1 MAHTFSLILVLAT
14 FITGII
20 WAVDK
25 FILEPKRKQKIR
37 EAAANANGQV
47 DAETL
52 KKVAPQ
58 PGWIESARSMFPVI
72 ALILIFRSF
81 LYEPF
86 QIPSGSMMPTLLPG
100 DFILVNKF
108 DFGLRNPITNQK
120 FLSIGE
126 PKVGDVIV
134 FRYPPN
140 PSIDYIK
147 RVVGVPGDT
156 IIYGPDKQICVQ
168 KPGQSSCTPVPLT
181 NMRES
186 KFTQNGTRLLEFTEH
201 LGKVTHNILINPSR
215 HDDTMLYYPHP
226 GVDKWVVP
234 KGEYFV
240 MGDNR
245 DNSADSRYWGFVPQA
260 NLVGKAVAIWIS
272 FEFDRSKD
280 SILPSWIP
288 TGIRFDRI
296 GSIK

>member
-1 MAHTFSLILVLAT
+1 MAHTFSLLLVLAT
-14 FITGII
+14 FITGVI
-20 WAVDK
+20 WALDK

-37 EAAANANGQV
+37 DAVAKANGQV

-52 KKVAPQ
+52 SKVAPQ

-108 DFGLRNPITNQK
+108 DFGLRNPIDNHK
-120 FLSIGE
+120 FFNVGE
-126 PKVGDVIV
+126 PKTGDVIV

-156 IIYGPDKQICVQ
+156 ITYGPDKQICIA
-168 KPGQSSCTPVPLT
+168 KPGQTKCTPVPLT
-181 NMRES
+181 DMKDS
-186 KFTQNGTRLLEFTEH
+186 KFMQGGTRLLEFTEQ
-201 LGKVTHNILINPSR
+201 LGKVSHHILINPSR
-215 HDDTMLYYPHP
+215 HDETMLYYPNP

-234 KGEYFV
+234 KNEYFV

-245 DNSADSRYWGFVPQA
+245 DNSADSRYWGFVPQK

-288 TGIRFDRI
+288 TGVRFDRI